1 MTVMQAK
8 AHLVTVVI
16 PHLNQQDEL
25 QTCLESLDAQT
36 LGGELFEVIVA
47 DNGSNFLPHI
57 ANRSFP
63 IRLVQE
69 LEPGPGAA
77 RNRAA
82 AEATGDVL
90 AFIDADCRA
99 HCDWL
104 KNAIGAMQSAPART
118 VLGGDVQ
125 IWRDDQNAFSALE
138 AYECVFAYRFKLY
151 IEKHGYCGTGNLVVK
166 RDDFYEI
173 GPFKGIRFAEDV
185 EWGGRARAAGY
196 TIRYVPEMIVYH
208 PARKTMKELFVK
220 WDRHLQH
227 YVNMARA
234 RGRRGWQL
242 AWAARALAT
251 LISPAFDWTK
261 VIASSRIRGMRARA
275 NAIAV
280 MTAIRTYRFAKM
292 MTLLVSSKDIVWNQ
306 GTSIEGGG
314 T

>member
-1 MTVMQAK
+1 MQAK
-8 AHLVTVVI
+8 RHLVTVII

-25 QTCLESLDAQT
+25 QICLESLAAQT
-36 LGGELFEVIVA
+36 LGAGQFEVIVA
-47 DNGSNFLPHI
+47 DNGSDFLPHI
-57 ANRSFP
+57 ANRGFP
-63 IRLVQE
+63 VRLVQE

-82 AEATGDVL
+82 AVAAGDVL
-90 AFIDADCRA
+90 AFIDSDCRA
-99 HCDWL
+99 HRDWL

-173 GPFKGIRFAEDV
+173 GPFKGIRFAEDM

-227 YVNMARA
+227 YLNMS
-234 RGRRGWQL
+234 RGRRVWQL
-242 AWAARALAT
+242 AWVARAFAT
-251 LISPAFDWTK
+251 LVSPAFDWTK
-261 VIASSRIRGMRARA
+261 VIASNRISGTRARVK
-275 NAIAV
+275 AIGV

-292 MTLLVSSKDIVWNQ
+292 MSLLLSSKDVVWNQ
-306 GTSIEGGG
+306 GKSIKGSG